1 MKFGTYNIFVENELN
16 VYFLKRRQ
24 NCMSGIEIIVHLTDD
39 YERAL
44 NNAAQWRI
52 DIERLL
58 HAQKDKRFVEI
69 IKERE

>member
-1 MKFGTYNIFVENELN
+1 
-16 VYFLKRRQ
+16 
-24 NCMSGIEIIVHLTDD
+24 MSDMEVIVHLTDG

-58 HAQKDKRFVEI
+58 QTQKDKRFVEN
-69 IKERE
+69 IKERVTDATEKFESSLKQ

>member
-1 MKFGTYNIFVENELN
+1 
-16 VYFLKRRQ
+16 
-24 NCMSGIEIIVHLTDD
+24 MSDTEIIVHLTDN

-69 IKERE
+69 IKERVSDATDNFERSLKL

>member
-1 MKFGTYNIFVENELN
+1 
-16 VYFLKRRQ
+16 
-24 NCMSGIEIIVHLTDD
+24 MSDMEVIVHLTDG

-58 HAQKDKRFVEI
+58 QTQKDKRFIEI
-69 IKERE
+69 IKERVTDATEKFESSFKQ